1 MQKELKTR
9 IVSELHDKFSK
20 ANGVVFTDYSGITV
34 QEIFELRKI
43 LRIADLEYKVV
54 KNTLAKKASEGTI
67 VEAVKNTFTGPV
79 GVVFGYKDP
88 VLLTK
93 KVLEFAKINNK
104 LKVKGGVIEGRICN
118 PEDIKAISQLP
129 SKKVLLNMF
138 IGAMRGPLNKFAS
151 ALNGTLSKFVYVME
165 ALKSKKSVSE

>member
-20 ANGVVFTDYSGITV
+20 ANGVIFTDYSGTTV
-34 QEIFELRKI
+34 QEIFELRKT

-54 KNTLAKKASEGTI
+54 KNTLAKRASEGTMI
-67 VEAVKNTFTGPV
+67 EAVKNTFTGAV

-93 KVLEFAKINNK
+93 KVLEFAKINDK
-104 LKVKGGVIEGRICN
+104 LKVKGGVIEGRVCN

-129 SKKVLLNMF
+129 SKNVLLSMF
-138 IGAMRGPLNKFAS
+138 IGAMQLPLSKLLT
-151 ALNGTLSKFVYVME
+151 ALNATITRFAYGLETLKR
-165 ALKSKKSVSE
+165 KRDT